1 MRVRLLGGKRFESG
15 KARVCAVAYA
25 SRRHMADEKSWC
37 VHVSVSPRF

>member
-25 SRRHMADEKSWC
+25 SRATHG
-37 VHVSVSPRF
+37 